1 MKSRTDS
8 DSQLR
13 QNWELR
19 LCCWPSKNQNNDW
32 RLDLKSPEWKSQ
44 IGKDLTNL
52 QLGSKRN
59 YGTRK
64 SENFWNF
71 ESGEFF
77 RKNLNNL
84 NKNWMLQIS
93 EYSTNPESGKNVS
106 SSYNFFIFHFRFVD
120 LTASNK
126 FKRMFRN
133 FNKSW
138 NPDHVKIQNWIS
150 SNCKNQWIRIPEL
163 FSISLRLNNILV
175 WKFRFVENFRRQI
188 INKVKSGFF
197 RIFELPFLFLHVK
210 IPYLILN
217 LYIYNDFDF
226 TLFIFKTKTK

>member
-1 MKSRTDS
+1 MSWLSWDAVQKSKQRFTEIRNRQKSKKSRIIWNFYNAKNWLVKCEIILTKSSNPDLSVKSRTDS

-13 QNWELR
+13 QNWKLR
-19 LCCWPSKNQNNDW
+19 LSCWQSKNQNNDW

-59 YGTRK
+59 FGTRK
-64 SENFWNF
+64 SENLWNF
-71 ESGEFF
+71 ESEEFF

-120 LTASNK
+120 
-126 FKRMFRN
+126 
-133 FNKSW
+133 
-138 NPDHVKIQNWIS
+138 
-150 SNCKNQWIRIPEL
+150 
-163 FSISLRLNNILV
+163 
-175 WKFRFVENFRRQI
+175 
-188 INKVKSGFF
+188 
-197 RIFELPFLFLHVK
+197 
-210 IPYLILN
+210 
-217 LYIYNDFDF
+217 
-226 TLFIFKTKTK
+226 

>member
-1 MKSRTDS
+1 MD
-8 DSQLR
+8 
-13 QNWELR
+13 
-19 LCCWPSKNQNNDW
+19 
-32 RLDLKSPEWKSQ
+32 
-44 IGKDLTNL
+44 
-52 QLGSKRN
+52 SKRN
-59 YGTRK
+59 FGTRK

-71 ESGEFF
+71 EIGEFF

-106 SSYNFFIFHFRFVD
+106 SSYNFFIFRFRFVD

-138 NPDHVKIQNWIS
+138 NPDHVKIQNRIS

>member
-1 MKSRTDS
+1 MRVETLLLTIQKSK
-8 DSQLR
+8 QLDR
-13 QNWELR
+13 
-19 LCCWPSKNQNNDW
+19 
-32 RLDLKSPEWKSQ
+32 KSPEWTP
-44 IGKDLTNL
+44 IGEDLTNL
-52 QLGSKRN
+52 QLLGSKRN
-59 YGTRK
+59 FGTRK

-126 FKRMFRN
+126 FERMFRN

-138 NPDHVKIQNWIS
+138 NPDHVKIQNRIS
-150 SNCKNQWIRIPEL
+150 SNCKNQWIRI
-163 FSISLRLNNILV
+163 
-175 WKFRFVENFRRQI
+175 FRFVENFRRQI

-197 RIFELPFLFLHVK
+197 LIFELPFLFLTVK

-217 LYIYNDFDF
+217 LYIYNNFDF